1 MNAQTRTLTVVCHV
15 RAPLLLEPVDSQVE
29 SLRACEEEGTI
40 DELLVRSWPKEV
52 GLSENSPYQEVLET
66 YDRFEQWADRRNVS
80 IRPPFRIRTTTS
92 QVTDERR
99 EVLVTPLL
107 CLECY
112 ADDELVAV
120 YPHSTD
126 DETITTEDV
135 IARIRCGEGLVSAAP
150 IGIGEGSDVEANGL
164 ERDDTGA
171 ETAPSPRSNDCPDC
185 GERLV
190 DGQGLVACPD
200 CGWTGTITEDGGY
213 APAPVERVSDRKP
226 TKALSDR

>member
-52 GLSENSPYQEVLET
+52 RLSENSPYQEVLET
-66 YDRFEQWADRRNVS
+66 YDRFEQWADQRNVS
-80 IRPPFRIRTTTS
+80 IRPPFRTRATTS

-120 YPHSTD
+120 YPHSTGE
-126 DETITTEDV
+126 ETITAEDV
-135 IARIRCGEGLVSAAP
+135 IARIRCGEGLVPTGP
-150 IGIGEGSDVEANGL
+150 IGVGGSSDVGTDSL
-164 ERDDTGA
+164 ENDDGSA
-171 ETAPSPRSNDCPDC
+171 ESAPSPRSEGCPDC
-185 GERLV
+185 DERLV
-190 DGQGLVACPD
+190 DGQGLVTCPA

-213 APAPVERVSDRKP
+213 ARTSVERVSDRKP
-226 TKALSDR
+226 VRSVPDR

>member
-15 RAPLLLEPVDSQVE
+15 RAPLLLEPIDSQVE

-52 GLSENSPYQEVLET
+52 RLSDDSPYQEVLET

-80 IRPPFRIRTTTS
+80 IQPPFRTRTTTS

-120 YPHSTD
+120 YPHSTGE
-126 DETITTEDV
+126 ETITAEDV
-135 IARIRCGEGLVSAAP
+135 IARVRCGEGLVSTGP
-150 IGIGEGSDVEANGL
+150 IGVGESSDVGTDGL
-164 ERDDTGA
+164 ESDDGSI
-171 ETAPSPRSNDCPDC
+171 ETAPSPRSEDCPDC
-185 GERLV
+185 DGRLV
-190 DGQGLVACPD
+190 DGQGLVTCPD

-213 APAPVERVSDRKP
+213 TRTSVERVSDRKP
-226 TKALSDR
+226 VRRIPDR

>member
-52 GLSENSPYQEVLET
+52 RLSENSPYQEVLET

-80 IRPPFRIRTTTS
+80 IQPPFRTRTATS

-112 ADDELVAV
+112 ADDELVAA

-126 DETITTEDV
+126 EETITTEDV
-135 IARIRCGEGLVSAAP
+135 IARIRCGEGLVSADP
-150 IGIGEGSDVEANGL
+150 IGIDEGSDVEANGL

-171 ETAPSPRSNDCPDC
+171 ETAPAPRSDGCPDC
-185 GERLV
+185 GEGLV
-190 DGQGLVACPD
+190 DGQGLVTCPD
-200 CGWTGTITEDGGY
+200 CGWTGTIAEDGGY
-213 APAPVERVSDRKP
+213 TRTSVERVADRKP
-226 TKALSDR
+226 VQAVPDR

>member
-52 GLSENSPYQEVLET
+52 RLSDDSPYQEVLET
-66 YDRFEQWADRRNVS
+66 YDRFRRWADRRDVS
-80 IRPPFRIRTTTS
+80 IRPPFRTRTTTS

-120 YPHSTD
+120 YPHSTGE
-126 DETITTEDV
+126 ETITAEDV
-135 IARIRCGEGLVSAAP
+135 IARIRCGEGLVPAEAV
-150 IGIGEGSDVEANGL
+150 GESI
-164 ERDDTGA
+164 DTGA
-171 ETAPSPRSNDCPDC
+171 DDRGSAETLPSTGSDGCPDC
-185 GERLV
+185 EQRLV
-190 DGQGLVACPD
+190 DGQGLVTCPD
-200 CGWTGTITEDGGY
+200 CGWTGTITEDGEY
-213 APAPVERVSDRKP
+213 APTSVERVADRN
-226 TKALSDR
+226 LVRSVSSR